1 MAGMELS
8 YSVTSSA
15 LTRSLLDGA
24 VMPEGI
30 RLRPEEAHG
39 MDKLSRRMLKLDF
52 DVAEMSIATFVKGRE
67 QGLPLVALPLFTSGR
82 RFLQRGFLMSKQ
94 SGMRDLSELRGKRM
108 GVSQY
113 WMSSSVWQ
121 RLVLRQMYGIVP
133 EEVNWVTTRSERME
147 GLKFPSKVKIVQDT
161 SNRTPLDLLRV
172 GEIDAC
178 MSPGNPQPGTQADQ
192 LGEVAVPAYSDGL
205 AAQKDYF
212 RKTGVFPIMHVTV
225 IKEELALREPRL
237 LISLCDAYQRAKE
250 DALGKGQSSSL
261 NPQNSEIWMEEM
273 SDLMGDDQWPYG
285 IGPNRRAL
293 EAFVETAYEQ
303 GLIGRPVKLE
313 DLFAGGLPEKY
324 Q

>member
-8 YSVTSSA
+8 YSVTLSA
-15 LTRSLLDGA
+15 LTRPLLDGA
-24 VMPEGI
+24 VVPDGI
-30 RLRPEEAHG
+30 RLMPEEAHG
-39 MDKLSRRMLKLDF
+39 MDKLSRRMLKLEF

-94 SGMRDLSELRGKRM
+94 AGMRDLSDLRGKRM

-121 RLVLRQMYGIVP
+121 RLVLHQMYGIVP
-133 EEVNWVTTRSERME
+133 EEVDWVTTRSERME

-192 LGEVAVPAYSDGL
+192 LSDVARPAYSDGL

-212 RKTGVFPIMHVTV
+212 RKTGIFPIMHVTV
-225 IKEELALREPRL
+225 IKEELALREPWL
-237 LISLCDAYQRAKE
+237 LASLCDAYQRAKE
-250 DALGKGQSSSL
+250 EALGEEQSSLLKNQESG
-261 NPQNSEIWMEEM
+261 IWMEEM
-273 SDLMGDDQWPYG
+273 GDLMGDDQWPYG
-285 IGPNRRAL
+285 IGPNRRPL

-303 GLIGRPVKLE
+303 GLIGHPMKLE
-313 DLFAGGLPEKY
+313 DLFARGLPEKY

>member
-8 YSVTSSA
+8 YSVTLSA
-15 LTRSLLDGA
+15 LTRPLLDGA
-24 VMPEGI
+24 VVPDGI
-30 RLRPEEAHG
+30 RLMPEEAHG
-39 MDKLSRRMLKLDF
+39 MDKLSRRMLKLEF

-94 SGMRDLSELRGKRM
+94 AGMRDLSDLRGKRM

-121 RLVLRQMYGIVP
+121 RLVLHQMYGIVP
-133 EEVNWVTTRSERME
+133 EEVDWVTTRSERME
-147 GLKFPSKVKIVQDT
+147 GLKFPPKVKIVQDT
-161 SNRTPLDLLRV
+161 SDRTPLDLLRV

-192 LGEVAVPAYSDGL
+192 LSDVARPAYSDGL

-212 RKTGVFPIMHVTV
+212 RKTGIFPIMHVTV
-225 IKEELALREPRL
+225 IKEELALREPWL
-237 LISLCDAYQRAKE
+237 LASLCDAYQRAKE
-250 DALGKGQSSSL
+250 EALGEEQSSLLKNQESG
-261 NPQNSEIWMEEM
+261 IWMEEM
-273 SDLMGDDQWPYG
+273 GDLMGDDQWPYG
-285 IGPNRRAL
+285 IGPNRRPL

-303 GLIGRPVKLE
+303 GLIGHPMKLE
-313 DLFAGGLPEKY
+313 DLFARGLPEKY